1 MVLIPPFVVEPGRR
15 ISPNL
20 LLSRIGTAVSLV
32 IADSRLKFCP
42 GIFGQI
48 VEQPLSVKPYLEA
61 ALHDQQPVVGD
72 GPEMVPG
79 VIFYFV
85 LKIQSFFHHC
95 KIPSYFLNNRKIIHI
110 ILFDIPDRL
119 CYCEHSRRGLQGLIA
134 EVSYERYS

>member
-15 ISPNL
+15 IPHDL
-20 LLSRIGTAVSLV
+20 LLSRIGTAVSLI
-32 IADSRLKFCP
+32 IADSRPKFCP

-79 VIFYFV
+79 VIFRFV
-85 LKIQSFFHHC
+85 LKIQSFFH
-95 KIPSYFLNNRKIIHI
+95 IARFPHI
-110 ILFDIPDRL
+110 F
-119 CYCEHSRRGLQGLIA
+119 
-134 EVSYERYS
+134 